1 MRAAWRS
8 LGPHPIRV
16 FNRETASGQEYA
28 GEDPSP
34 ADQENV
40 AVVGPAPII
49 QAQGVNPYQR
59 ASYVGAPVAGRVLR
73 ISQAL
78 DRNAMLCLKI
88 R

>member
-28 GEDPSP
+28 GKDPSP

-40 AVVGPAPII
+40 AVVGPAPIV
-49 QAQGVNPYQR
+49 QAQGVNPYQKTR
-59 ASYVGAPVAGRVLR
+59 CVGTLSRVAFCGLVRRLIVT
-73 ISQAL
+73 QCYA
-78 DRNAMLCLKI
+78 
-88 R
+88 